1 MDRMTPDGVYP
12 NRSAAEEKLPAW
24 MTCSKSL
31 HFSVFMSIT
40 FAFFIKTIYIIL
52 LFSPYYFYRIIKA
65 RKK

>member
-31 HFSVFMSIT
+31 HFSVFISIT
-40 FAFFIKTIYIIL
+40 FAFLSKLYILFCYSLHTAFIV
-52 LFSPYYFYRIIKA
+52 S
-65 RKK
+65 